1 MPTKWSLP
9 VVALSGAISLAFA
22 SSIRAQPVDAV
33 LQVECEA
40 FEKNSIGSWVLKR
53 KTIVNHD
60 IYGAI
65 LEPGNFR
72 ANGTIV
78 FGVDLT
84 RVLDQNCV
92 SKKRK

>member
-1 MPTKWSLP
+1 MPTKCSLA
-9 VVALSGAISLAFA
+9 VVALSAAISLAPA
-22 SSIRAQPVDAV
+22 GSARAQPSDAV

-40 FEKNSIGSWVLKR
+40 FEKNSNGSWVLKR

-65 LEPGNFR
+65 LEPGSFR
-72 ANGTIV
+72 AGSTNV